1 MMSRTV
7 RALTG
12 ALCFSLAAVS
22 ARAQEAA
29 PLHKGDLVRFLTGST
44 YSKPEIAAIIR
55 RACLA
60 FGPTSRDYT
69 NLRDLGATQA
79 VIGAMQNCTANGNKV
94 ARAEIA
100 APAPIRPME
109 IDLPYRGVSATAG
122 TVALYTVTIHR
133 GPTPL
138 SGVRLL
144 LQGSREIP
152 GGAQAELNANTDRD
166 GHATFSIPAGSTAG
180 TYNLKI
186 ADADGVE
193 LRGVID
199 FVLTTIPAA
208 PSLAKVSPQTLDI
221 GAGPRGTRDITV
233 TVTDPFSNPVS
244 QLPVVLKRFPPRGAA
259 VLPTQI
265 TDNAGIAHFAIQ
277 TASLQDGD
285 SIVVSVNDR
294 AYATVRVTAAAEIS
308 NLLIDAERQLSE
320 GSLSG
325 DGAYDSVLTVDP
337 NNTRALIGRGYI
349 RSAQGKYD
357 QATQDFTA
365 ALNAPE
371 DRANALTGLGYIA
384 LRRNDLA
391 TASARFDEA
400 LKLDAS
406 DNGAATG
413 RAYAELWRLD
423 PRQASHR
430 AAALASP
437 RPVSY
442 PVDAASQLRAGID
455 FFAARNAK
463 SAEKSLSAAAAAAPT
478 WAECVLRASTRTS
491 GGRADVARGLGLQS
505 LPAAPPERRGQE
517 RHREAHGRTRSK
529 SGKSLRARHHPGRW
543 PVLHAP
549 AGARNR
555 RVGWRGRERGMGAQ
569 VHAKDFHRSIRA
581 SVHRRERA
589 QEPHDG
595 CGGGRRHLAARRD
608 RGGDSRV
615 ECARRSVSA
624 ANGGGCGAEEE
635 LGATALFSDGGLR
648 SGRRAFGGCVQYCDP
663 LRGWIGESKATAN
676 CELRVRR

>member
-7 RALTG
+7 RALAG
-12 ALCFSLAAVS
+12 ALCFSLAATS
-22 ARAQEAA
+22 TRAQEAA

-60 FGPTSRDYT
+60 FGPTSRDYA

-109 IDLPYRGVSATAG
+109 VDLPYRGVSAIAG

-144 LQGSREIP
+144 LHGSRDIP

-166 GHATFSIPAGSTAG
+166 GHATFSLPAGTTAG

-193 LRGVID
+193 MNGITD

-221 GAGPRGTRDITV
+221 GASARGTRDITV
-233 TVTDPFSNPVS
+233 TMTDPFSNPVS
-244 QLPVVLKRFPPRGAA
+244 QLPVVLKRYPARGAA
-259 VLPTQI
+259 ALPSQI
-265 TDNAGIAHFAIQ
+265 TDNAGIARFAIQ
-277 TASLQDGD
+277 TAPLQDGD
-285 SIVVSVNDR
+285 SLVVTVNDR
-294 AYATVRVTAAAEIS
+294 AYATVRVTAAAEITT
-308 NLLIDAERQLSE
+308 LLLEAERQLSE
-320 GSLSG
+320 GSVSAE
-325 DGAYDSVLTVDP
+325 GAYDSVLTVDP

-349 RSAQGKYD
+349 RSAQGKND
-357 QATQDFTA
+357 PATRDFEA
-365 ALNAPE
+365 ALN
-371 DRANALTGLGYIA
+371 DGDNRAGALTGLGYLA

-406 DNGAATG
+406 DAGAATG

-423 PRQASHR
+423 PRQAPHR
-430 AAALASP
+430 TAALASP

-442 PVDAASQLRAGID
+442 PADAASQLRTGID
-455 FFAARNAK
+455 FFAARNAR
-463 SAEKSLSAAAAAAPT
+463 SAEKALSAAAAAAPA
-478 WAECVLRASTRTS
+478 W
-491 GGRADVARGLGLQS
+491 ADVYYERALAYQAEGQTSLAVSDFNRYLQLRPNAIDKSAVESRIGALDRSPAQAFALGIIPGGGQFYTHQSLLGIVVLGGVAASAVWALKSTPKTFTDPFGHPYTNGSERKNLTTGAAVGGGIWLLGAIEAAVHASSARGDPYP
-505 LPAAPPERRGQE
+505 PAA
-517 RHREAHGRTRSK
+517 
-529 SGKSLRARHHPGRW
+529 
-543 PVLHAP
+543 
-549 AGARNR
+549 
-555 RVGWRGRERGMGAQ
+555 VG
-569 VHAKDFHRSIRA
+569 VT
-581 SVHRRERA
+581 
-589 QEPHDG
+589 
-595 CGGGRRHLAARRD
+595 
-608 RGGDSRV
+608 
-615 ECARRSVSA
+615 ARRSAESPHISPTVGFDQNGARVGA
-624 ANGGGCGAEEE
+624 A
-635 LGATALFSDGGLR
+635 FSIAIR
-648 SGRRAFGGCVQYCDP
+648 
-663 LRGWIGESKATAN
+663 
-676 CELRVRR
+676 

>member
-1 MMSRTV
+1 MTSRTV
-7 RALTG
+7 RALAG
-12 ALCFSLAAVS
+12 ALCFSLAATA

-60 FGPTSRDYT
+60 FGPTSRDYA

-79 VIGAMQNCTANGNKV
+79 VIGAMQNCTENGNKV

-100 APAPIRPME
+100 TPAPIRPME

-144 LQGSREIP
+144 LHGSREIP

-193 LRGVID
+193 LRGVVD

-221 GAGPRGTRDITV
+221 GAGARGTRDITV

-244 QLPVVLKRFPPRGAA
+244 QLPVVLKRFPARGAA
-259 VLPTQI
+259 VLPTQV

-277 TASLQDGD
+277 TAPLQDGD
-285 SIVVSVNDR
+285 SLVVTVNDR

-308 NLLIDAERQLSE
+308 NLLIEAERQLSE
-320 GSLSG
+320 GSLSAE
-325 DGAYDSVLTVDP
+325 GAYDSVLTVDP
-337 NNTRALIGRGYI
+337 NNTRALIGRGYV

-357 QATQDFTA
+357 QATRDFTA
-365 ALNAPE
+365 ALDVPE

-384 LRRNDLA
+384 LRRNDVA

-400 LKLDAS
+400 LKIDAS

-442 PVDAASQLRAGID
+442 SVDAASQLRAGID

-478 WAECVLRASTRTS
+478 WPDVYYERALARQADGQTSLAVSDFNRYLQLRPNAVDKSDVEKRIGALDRSPAKAFALGIVPGGGQFYTHQPVLGIVVLGGVAASAVWALKSTPKTFIDPFGHPYTNGSERKNLTTGAAV
-491 GGRADVARGLGLQS
+491 GGGIWLLGAIEAAIHASSARGDPYPPS
-505 LPAAPPERRGQE
+505 VASVAPRRSAELPHFSPTVGFDEG
-517 RHREAHGRTRSK
+517 
-529 SGKSLRARHHPGRW
+529 
-543 PVLHAP
+543 
-549 AGARNR
+549 GAR
-555 RVGWRGRERGMGAQ
+555 WGA
-569 VHAKDFHRSIRA
+569 AFSFAIR
-581 SVHRRERA
+581 
-589 QEPHDG
+589 
-595 CGGGRRHLAARRD
+595 
-608 RGGDSRV
+608 
-615 ECARRSVSA
+615 
-624 ANGGGCGAEEE
+624 
-635 LGATALFSDGGLR
+635 
-648 SGRRAFGGCVQYCDP
+648 
-663 LRGWIGESKATAN
+663 
-676 CELRVRR
+676 